1 MIGRFEV
8 LSVATDLSLSP
19 DVVEK
24 DYVLGWILAGIYA
37 HPVLSPGWM
46 FKGGTCLKKCYF
58 ETYRFSEDLDFTLAS
73 RDHVDSGFLTQ
84 AFNEV
89 AAWVYEQTG
98 IQIPADQLRF
108 DVYTNNQQRPNCEG
122 RIYYNGPLGRAG
134 SLPRIKLDLTADE
147 LVVLPAVE
155 RQVNHPYS
163 DLPEGGIVA
172 RCYAYEEVLAEK
184 TRALGERSRPRDL
197 YDVVNLFRHGEFH
210 PAAVTVLD
218 VLRQK
223 CRFKNVAI
231 PTLGALISARD
242 ELIGDWEAM
251 LRHQLPVLPPF
262 ESFWGELS
270 HFFDWLESGAP
281 PVVLPTAPIAAG
293 EQVFQPFVG
302 QLRREGVRGSSA
314 LETIRFAAASRLRV
328 DLDYVSEDGRRS
340 TRRIDPYS
348 LRRTST
354 GAILL
359 YALRADNGQ
368 SRSYR
373 LDRIQ
378 GAAMTG
384 ESFTPRFVVELTPG
398 TTTARGSTSA
408 ALSTASIPPVQ
419 RAPSYRTQRRART
432 RTGPIYVYECPI
444 CQKKFRRTTRDAHLN
459 PHKAPGGWPCS
470 GRTGYFVEAKS

>member
-1 MIGRFEV
+1 MIDRSEI
-8 LSVATDLSLSP
+8 LSVATDLSLSA

-37 HPVLSPGWM
+37 HPVLAPAWM

-73 RDHVDSGFLTQ
+73 RDHIDSGFLTQ
-84 AFNEV
+84 AFKEV

-98 IQIPADQLRF
+98 IEIPADQLRF
-108 DVYTNNQQRPNCEG
+108 DIYTNNQQRLNCEG
-122 RIYYNGPLGRAG
+122 RLYCNGPLGRAG

-210 PAAVTVLD
+210 PAAATVLD
-218 VLRQK
+218 LLAQK
-223 CRFKNVAI
+223 CRFKNVSV
-231 PTLGALISARD
+231 PTLAALVSARD
-242 ELIGDWEAM
+242 ELTGDWEAM

-270 HFFDWLESGAP
+270 HFFAWLESGAA
-281 PVVLPTAPIAAG
+281 PVVLTAAPIAAG
-293 EQVFQPFVG
+293 EQVFRPFVG

-328 DLDYVSEDGRRS
+328 DLDYVSEDGRRG
-340 TRRIDPYS
+340 TRRIEPYS
-348 LRRTST
+348 LRRTSA
-354 GAILL
+354 GDILL
-359 YALRADNGQ
+359 FALRAQDGQ

-378 GAAMTG
+378 GAAMTN
-384 ESFTPRFVVELTPG
+384 ESFVPRFAVELTPG
-398 TTTARGSTSA
+398 TSIAGRGGA
-408 ALSTASIPPVQ
+408 VGIPPLTQ
-419 RAPSYRTQRRART
+419 RAPSYRTKRRARA
-432 RTGPIYVYECPI
+432 RAGPVYIYECPI

-459 PHKAPGGWPCS
+459 PHKAPGGWQCS
-470 GRTGYFVEAKS
+470 GRTGYFVEARY